1 MPRLDQ
7 PLRLIRVEWHRAA
20 QQSQIDGA
28 DEVGGQRGRRR
39 RTGDGDGDG
48 PSIATGAPIAGE

>member
-7 PLRLIRVEWHRAA
+7 PVRLIRAKWRRAT

-39 RTGDGDGDG
+39 RTRDGDGDG
-48 PSIATGAPIAGE
+48 PSIAAGAPIVGE